1 MTCYLGFLTI
11 MTTCS
16 ATLVLNSC
24 NRNRSAFKEYW
35 GWAWAADYVV
45 TIARLHS
52 FFMIQ
57 ASSANNVSECSTS
70 NNWHTGIVVSSVSCL
85 CWYEHHKTAVQSAYW
100 SFPQRWWQVVRP
112 LQLHCLVG
120 SILLYHVSAHLP
132 IPVFV
137 NNLHSRQQVHVV
149 SVFAVD
155 NLVCESHQYTRIHK
169 AFEGVRG
176 SQEQA
181 CDKCQPIIHTYI

>member
-1 MTCYLGFLTI
+1 MNITKQQYSQPIGHFHRGGGKLPDH
-11 MTTCS
+11 
-16 ATLVLNSC
+16 
-24 NRNRSAFKEYW
+24 Y
-35 GWAWAADYVV
+35 
-45 TIARLHS
+45 
-52 FFMIQ
+52 
-57 ASSANNVSECSTS
+57 SSTVS
-70 NNWHTGIVVSSVSCL
+70 
-85 CWYEHHKTAVQSAYW
+85 
-100 SFPQRWWQVVRP
+100 
-112 LQLHCLVG
+112 VG

-181 CDKCQPIIHTYI
+181 CDRCQPIIHTYI